1 MVITNIS
8 ICYGVL
14 TNFNIESAL
23 ALQPVN
29 FLFKQRAETGLLA
42 GRVVTTAQ
50 SMERSKMTMTRLQKS
65 LIFFGVGLSGMLTVS
80 YMTTGSPLTVL
91 KALFGS

>member
-1 MVITNIS
+1 
-8 ICYGVL
+8 
-14 TNFNIESAL
+14 
-23 ALQPVN
+23 
-29 FLFKQRAETGLLA
+29 
-42 GRVVTTAQ
+42 
-50 SMERSKMTMTRLQKS
+50 MTMTRLQKS